1 VAVTFDDGLE
11 SILDNV
17 LPELRMRSI
26 PVTLF
31 AVPDALG
38 RNRAWEHRGGDDTRN
53 ERVMSREQLA
63 RLPSELVTIGSHSL
77 THAFLPT
84 TDEKQLERELAGS
97 RAELEKILDRP
108 VKLFSFPYGGF
119 NEQVI
124 EGCRNA
130 GYERV
135 FTALPFRAFSR
146 PGEFVTGRVGTAP
159 TDWTI
164 EFRLKLVGA
173 YRWLPYAFLW
183 KRRVLSV
190 VRGRRGKSPG
200 LKVSQKKVA

>member
-53 ERVMSREQLA
+53 ERVMSREQLR

-97 RAELEKILDRP
+97 RVELEEILDRP

-135 FTALPFRAFSR
+135 FTALPFRAFSK
-146 PGEFVTGRVGTAP
+146 PGEFVTGRVGTAA
-159 TDWTI
+159 TDWPI

-173 YRWLPYAFLW
+173 YRWLPYAFVW

-190 VRGRRGKSPG
+190 VGGRGRKSLK